1 MYAIHY
7 NIKEDSILRDFI
19 TILKINIEN
28 IFAKGILILIEPK
41 NSDFKNVVRI
51 SHSFFK
57 EKSLDI
63 DDFIYIYNFVGY
75 DENDW
80 YCDILK
86 KAGRKTMNMNYR
98 DS

>member
-7 NIKEDSILRDFI
+7 NIKEDSILREFI

-28 IFAKGILILIEPK
+28 IFAKGTLILIEPK

-51 SHSFFK
+51 SYSFFK
-57 EKSLDI
+57 EKSLEI
-63 DDFIYIYNFVGY
+63 DDFVYIYNFVGY

-86 KAGRKTMNMNYR
+86 KKGRKTMNMNYR
-98 DS
+98 DN